1 MFTRTRSK
9 VIAALFASLLM
20 PAFAAPL
27 GGGHI
32 AGAPQHMVNGT
43 IEAAHSV
50 CSNASLE
57 GSYGFRVEG
66 TNVSNSNLPYGPFAA
81 LGKNTYDGHGGMQG
95 EIVVSVN
102 GVIFSVP
109 YTGAYTLNSDCTG
122 KKSVNLLGA
131 LTGLTVT
138 FDFLVDDAL
147 REIRMIMT
155 QAGPTGGTLS
165 NGLTVSGDAR
175 KVFNH
180 EE

>member
-9 VIAALFASLLM
+9 VIATLFASLLM

-32 AGAPQHMVNGT
+32 AGAPQHRVNGA
-43 IEAAHSV
+43 IAAANGA
-50 CSNASLE
+50 CSDASLQ

-66 TNVSNSNLPYGPFAA
+66 TNVSNSALPAGPFTA

-95 EIVVSVN
+95 QIVVSAN
-102 GVIFSVP
+102 GLIFSVP
-109 YTGAYTLNSDCTG
+109 YTGAYTLNADCTG
-122 KKSVNLLGA
+122 QKSVNLLGS

-138 FDFLVDDAL
+138 FDFLVDDDI

-175 KVFNH
+175 KVFNN

>member
-9 VIAALFASLLM
+9 VIAAMIASLLI
-20 PAFAAPL
+20 PAFAAPVV
-27 GGGHI
+27 GGRN
-32 AGAPQHMVNGT
+32 AGAPQQMVKGT
-43 IEAAHSV
+43 IEAAHGV

-66 TNVSNSNLPYGPFAA
+66 TNVSNSNLPLGPFAA

-109 YTGAYTLNSDCTG
+109 YTGAYTLNTDCTG
-122 KKSVNLLGA
+122 QKSVNLLGA

-138 FDFLVDDAL
+138 FDFLVDDSL

-175 KVFNH
+175 KVSNH